1 MKNSLK
7 CSDVCAIFGNFKYLS
22 GDFKIENDSKV
33 YNNSTLKITVEES
46 KKESDVILRS
56 DVIQNVSERE
66 IELTCAQS
74 VFCFYDGDYE
84 VYTQYSTWC
93 DESNGAWQPL
103 FPEIVGRNDDIR
115 ANNSVPP
122 FFAIYNKQN
131 GQGYVFHILA
141 EGKWQYSV
149 RRKFT
154 QENGGNCDIVVEIGY
169 AERDFCYKMQSG
181 EKLKLPS
188 ILYYSF
194 KNKIDLEAYKMH
206 RYANVEYPAKSLP
219 IIYNSW
225 MSTFDE
231 ISYDTC
237 YAQLV
242 KAKELGAEY
251 FVIDAGWFGEP
262 KNWFDSVGDW
272 EECLTSNMR
281 GRMRDFVT
289 KVEELG
295 LKFGLW
301 FEIERASLE
310 SKNYKL
316 HPEFYVVEGD
326 NVFVDF
332 SNPKAVEFIYELLKD
347 RILKYSIKFIKFDYN
362 AERYYDLT
370 KGSFIKYFQG
380 YAELLNKLKSNFP
393 NLYLENC
400 ASGGM
405 RMALVNLKYF
415 NSFWMSDNHSIY
427 KQAEIF
433 KNTMLRIP
441 PRALEKW
448 ITVATA
454 KNFRL
459 DYISRLPA
467 DRLTVCLDAEWRAIQ
482 SVKQSYLQVASM
494 GGAIGI
500 SCDLTTISDSDFEKL
515 KEFIS
520 LYKSQEEFWKNSECR
535 ILVDGNG
542 LTVLQFND
550 RQFNNIKICVFNYKR
565 NQNNVTV
572 FPICDKDAEYTVF
585 DDTYTG
591 KQLIEKGLKLNILE
605 IDDAFCVD
613 IKRR

>member
-56 DVIQNVSERE
+56 DVVQNVSERE

-103 FPEIVGRNDDIR
+103 FSEIVGRNDDIR

-301 FEIERASLE
+301 FEIERASRE

-370 KGSFIKYFQG
+370 KGSFIKHFQG

-405 RMALVNLKYF
+405 RMALVYLKYF

-427 KQAEIF
+427 KQVEIF

-459 DYISRLPA
+459 DYITRLPA

-494 GGAIGI
+494 GGPIGI

-520 LYKSQEEFWKNSECR
+520 LYKLQEEFWKNSECR

-565 NQNNVTV
+565 NQNNVII